1 MCYPYLENIII
12 LYNLTFM
19 KYRYLLT
26 LLVGIFLFTP
36 SYAQTTVQAIALFNN
51 KAMLSVDGGKAKI
64 IKKGD
69 SYKGVRLLSSN
80 TDQAVVEINGQK
92 EVLTLNSTV
101 ALSEDLDTK
110 IKPKASIQLRADK
123 EGFFRSNGEI
133 NGRSL
138 NFLVDTGANLVVL
151 SSDQANRIGLEYRN
165 GTPSYAVTASGT
177 TPMYAIQIPK
187 ISFGGLELTNIE
199 AGVIEGSFPVIPL
212 LGMTFLSRLNMTRN
226 GNIMKLTKR

>member
-1 MCYPYLENIII
+1 
-12 LYNLTFM
+12 M
-19 KYRYLLT
+19 KYRHLLISLLALFLLT
-26 LLVGIFLFTP
+26 P
-36 SYAQTTVQAIALFNN
+36 SHAQTTVKAIALFNN

-64 IKKGD
+64 IKEGN

-80 TDQAVVEINGQK
+80 TDQAVVQINGKK
-92 EVLTLNSTV
+92 ETLTLNSTV
-101 ALSEDLDTK
+101 SLSNSLDTK
-110 IKPKASIQLRADK
+110 IKPKTSIQLSADAD
-123 EGFFRSNGEI
+123 GFFRSDGKI

-151 SSDQANRIGLEYRN
+151 SSVQANKIGLEYKH
-165 GTPSYAVTASGT
+165 GTPSRAVTASGT
-177 TPMYAIQIPK
+177 TPMYAIQVEE
-187 ISFGGLELTNIE
+187 ISFGGLELTNIN